1 MKFDDI
7 DKLAISTIRLLSID
21 QVSSAQSGHPGAPL
35 GLAPT
40 AHVLWRHMKFNPKN
54 DNWINK
60 DRFVLSNGHACAL
73 LYSLLHLSGYDY
85 SIDDLKQFRHIN
97 SKTPGHPEANLPGVE
112 TTTGPLG
119 QGVSNAVGLAIAQ
132 ANFAATY
139 NKPKDGMIL
148 SDSYTYV
155 FVGDGCLQEGVASEA
170 CSLAGH
176 LKLGNLIVF
185 YDDNKITI
193 DGETKLSFDE
203 NVLKRFQ
210 AYGWETLIVENGN
223 EDLNAIADALERAK
237 NNKDQPT
244 LIKVTTI
251 IGFGSLNQGK
261 EIVHG
266 SPLKDDDVKQI
277 KKRFGF
283 DPDKSFVVPQ
293 EVYDFYRKN
302 IVDPGIE
309 ANKKWDQLLEK
320 FLVKYPNEGKEI
332 KRRLNKE
339 LPSNWDQNLPKFRPD
354 DSSMATRKLSELVL
368 TKIVDKLPEIIGG
381 SADLTPSNL
390 TKTKGT
396 VDFQPP
402 SSGIGEYSGR
412 YIRYG
417 VREHAMGAIMNGI
430 SAYGANFKPYG
441 GTFLNF
447 VSYGVGA
454 LRLAAISNEPVIWV
468 ATHDSIG
475 LGEDGPTHQPIE
487 TLTHLRAIPNLH
499 VWRPAD
505 GNETVAAY
513 KSAIES
519 KNTPTVIAL
528 SRQNLPQLEGSCNK
542 KSLRGAYIIH
552 DVDNPDI
559 ILTSAGSEVHLC
571 IEAAKLLNEG
581 NVPIKA
587 RVVSQPDFYSF
598 NQQSK
603 EYQLSIYPDGIPVI
617 SVEAGATY
625 IWGRYAH
632 ESIGINRFGC
642 SGKGSDV
649 YKYFNLV
656 PEEIAKKVES
666 VLKIYNGMKVYSPIN
681 KVLPLE

>member
-1 MKFDDI
+1 MKFEDI
-7 DKLAISTIRLLSID
+7 DKLAISTLRLLAID

-40 AHVLWRHMKFNPKN
+40 GHVLWRHMKFNPKN
-54 DNWINK
+54 DAWINK

-73 LYSLLHLSGYDY
+73 LYALLHLSGYDY
-85 SIDDLKQFRHIN
+85 SIDDLRQFRHLN
-97 SKTPGHPEANLPGVE
+97 SRTPGHPEANLPGIE

-119 QGVSNAVGLAIAQ
+119 QGIANSVGLAIAQ

-139 NKPKDGMIL
+139 NKPNDKMTI

-155 FVGDGCLQEGVASEA
+155 FLGDGCLQEGVASEA

-193 DGETKLSFDE
+193 DGKTQFSFDE
-203 NVLKRFQ
+203 DVLKRFE
-210 AYGWETLIVENGN
+210 AYGWETLIVENGD
-223 EDLNAIADALERAK
+223 EDLDAISEALERAQ
-237 NNKDQPT
+237 NNKDHPT
-244 LIKVTTI
+244 LIKVTTT
-251 IGFGSLNQGK
+251 IGFGSLKQG
-261 EIVHG
+261 EEVVHG
-266 SPLKDDDVKQI
+266 SPLKNDDVKQI
-277 KKRFGF
+277 KKKFGF
-283 DPDKSFVVPQ
+283 DPDTSFVVPQ
-293 EVYDFYRKN
+293 EVYDFYKN
-302 IVDPGIE
+302 NIIDPGIE
-309 ANKKWDQLLEK
+309 ANKKWDQLLETY
-320 FLVKYPNEGKEI
+320 LTKYPVEGEEI
-332 KRRLNKE
+332 KRRLNKAFP
-339 LPSNWDQNLPKFRPD
+339 LNWDHCLPTFKPD

-368 TKIVDKLPEIIGG
+368 TKIVDELPEVIGG

-390 TKTKGT
+390 TKTKGS

-402 SSGIGEYSGR
+402 QSGIGDYSGR

-417 VREHAMGAIMNGI
+417 IREHAMGAIMNGI

-454 LRLAAISNEPVIWV
+454 LRLAALSNEPVIWV

-513 KSAIES
+513 KCAIES
-519 KNTPTVIAL
+519 KNTPSVIAL
-528 SRQNLPQLEGSCNK
+528 SRQNLPQLEGSCNR
-542 KSLRGAYIIH
+542 KSLRGAYIIY
-552 DVDNPDI
+552 DVKNPDI
-559 ILTSAGSEVHLC
+559 ILTSTGSEVHLC
-571 IEAAKLLNEG
+571 IEAAKLLNKRK
-581 NVPIKA
+581 VPVKA
-587 RVVSQPDFYSF
+587 RIISQPDFYSF
-598 NQQSK
+598 NQQPK
-603 EYQLSIYPDGIPVI
+603 EYQMSIYPDGIPVI

-632 ESIGINRFGC
+632 ESIGINIFGC

-649 YKYFNLV
+649 YKYFDLV
-656 PEEIAKKVES
+656 PEEIAKKADTVLES
-666 VLKIYNGMKVYSPIN
+666 YKGKVVYSTIN
-681 KVLPLE
+681 KVLPL

>member
-1 MKFDDI
+1 MKFEDI
-7 DKLAISTIRLLSID
+7 DKLAISTLRLLSVD
-21 QVSSAQSGHPGAPL
+21 QVTSAQSGHPGAPL

-40 AHVLWRHMKFNPKN
+40 AHILWRHMKFNPRN
-54 DNWINK
+54 VGWINK

-73 LYSLLHLSGYDY
+73 LYSLLHISGYDY
-85 SIDDLKQFRHIN
+85 SIDDLKQFRHLN
-97 SKTPGHPEANLPGVE
+97 SRTPGHPEAKLPGIE

-119 QGVSNAVGLAIAQ
+119 QGIANSVGLAIAQ

-139 NKPKDGMIL
+139 NKPSDNMII

-155 FVGDGCLQEGVASEA
+155 FLGDGCLQEGVASEA

-193 DGETKLSFDE
+193 DGKTQLSFDE
-203 NVLKRFQ
+203 DVLKRFE
-210 AYGWETLIVENGN
+210 AYGWETLTVENGD
-223 EDLNAIADALERAK
+223 EDLNAISDALERAQ
-237 NNKDQPT
+237 NNKDRPSI
-244 LIKVTTI
+244 IKVTTT

-261 EIVHG
+261 EVVHG
-266 SPLKDDDVKQI
+266 SPLKEDDVKQI
-277 KKRFGF
+277 KKKFGF
-283 DPDKSFVVPQ
+283 DPNKSFVVPQ
-293 EVYDFYRKN
+293 EVYDFYKN
-302 IVDPGIE
+302 NIINPGIE
-309 ANKKWDQLLEK
+309 ANKKWDQILETY
-320 FLVKYPNEGKEI
+320 LVKYPKEGEEI
-332 KRRLNKE
+332 KRRLNE
-339 LPSNWDQNLPKFRPD
+339 ALPPNWDQCLPIFKPE
-354 DSSMATRKLSELVL
+354 DSSMATRKLSEIVL
-368 TKIVDKLPEIIGG
+368 TKIVHELPEVIGG

-390 TKTKGT
+390 TKAKDS

-402 SSGIGEYSGR
+402 QSGIGDYSGR

-417 VREHAMGAIMNGI
+417 IREHAMGAIMNGI

-513 KSAIES
+513 KCAIES
-519 KNTPTVIAL
+519 KYTPSVITL
-528 SRQNLPQLEGSCNK
+528 SRQNLPQLEGSCRK
-542 KSLRGAYIIH
+542 KSLYGAYIIY
-552 DVDNPDI
+552 DVQNPDVI
-559 ILTSAGSEVHLC
+559 ITSTGSEVHLC
-571 IEAAKLLNEG
+571 IEAAKLLKKRN
-581 NVPIKA
+581 NPIKA
-587 RVVSQPDFYSF
+587 RVISQPDFHSF
-598 NQQSK
+598 NRQTK
-603 EYQLSIYPDGIPVI
+603 EYQLSIYPDGIPVV

-625 IWGRYAH
+625 IWSRYAH

-642 SGKGSDV
+642 SGKGLDV

-656 PEEIAKKVES
+656 PEEIAKKVDII
-666 VLKIYNGMKVYSPIN
+666 LKSYEGKVVYSPIN
-681 KVLPLE
+681 KALPL